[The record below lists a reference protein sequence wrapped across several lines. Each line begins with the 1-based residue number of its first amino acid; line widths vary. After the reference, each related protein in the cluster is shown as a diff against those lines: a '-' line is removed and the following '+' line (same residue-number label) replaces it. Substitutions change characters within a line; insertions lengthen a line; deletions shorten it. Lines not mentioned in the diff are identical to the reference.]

1 MKHFFAICMAVI
13 TFTACNTS
21 VNQELQ
27 KQKEW
32 NNEYFAAAE
41 QAESSPQIV
50 NDLFLGFRF
59 GMTPN
64 EVNQHI
70 KKLRKEEKIHIDQ
83 SGHYYYLFH
92 TDLGDA
98 KMTFSPDYYHDSLY
112 RMKYNFEN
120 GQVLSG
126 KVIVYKAM
134 ELFEKANADYKSYIV
149 QLEGLEDF
157 DPDYY
162 QIKHN
167 LIVHFDLVG
176 ACMTYDNAPVINSIK
191 MDKKRL
197 QDKTLSDF

>member
-13 TFTACNTS
+13 TFAACNTS

-70 KKLRKEEKIHIDQ
+70 KNYVKKK
-83 SGHYYYLFH
+83 
-92 TDLGDA
+92 
-98 KMTFSPDYYHDSLY
+98 
-112 RMKYNFEN
+112 N
-120 GQVLSG
+120 
-126 KVIVYKAM
+126 
-134 ELFEKANADYKSYIV
+134 
-149 QLEGLEDF
+149 
-157 DPDYY
+157 
-162 QIKHN
+162 
-167 LIVHFDLVG
+167 
-176 ACMTYDNAPVINSIK
+176 TY
-191 MDKKRL
+191 
-197 QDKTLSDF
+197 